1 MRKII
6 AGVSLIFVAVLGMQ
20 AQENIAAARA
30 MGVGATVTITGI
42 VTNGDELGLIRYMQD
57 ATAGIA
63 VYSSEMEGVNRGD
76 SVTVTGGLKEYS
88 TLLEVDPVS
97 SVVVHSTG
105 NTLPDPVVLTP
116 AQLAEPYEGMLVR
129 VDNVTFDAS
138 GTFERKSYTYTAD
151 GEGGQLYIND
161 AGSPLIGTVI
171 PTGSISLTGPLGAYS
186 DTYQL
191 LPRDQFD
198 LLSSSAINLTSVPL
212 MKNLATTGFT
222 VEWTTDNGGTTE
234 AFYGNT
240 PAMELGKLSVAG
252 ESTIHSIDLA
262 GREPSE
268 LIYMQPFSV
277 SGDDTAKAA
286 MQVYITMSESS
297 GDMKAYFNS
306 QVDRSV
312 SLGMLD
318 AQYLDHAID
327 DTLIA
332 YIDRA
337 EESIEF
343 TIYNF
348 NNTGISSISDALN
361 AAHNRGVVVRVIYD
375 GNIDATG
382 VESLNAGIG
391 KIASPESEFPLYGIM
406 HNKFV
411 VFDANAADAN
421 RPVVWTGATN
431 FTDGQ
436 INRDPNNVIVIQDK
450 SLAKA
455 FQLEFNEM
463 FGSAA
468 TQPDLAGAKFGPD
481 KADNTPHEFLIGG
494 SRVECYF
501 SPSDGTHGKI
511 LNTIETADHSLHIA
525 TMLITKS
532 DIGYDLA
539 DKNDAGVDVKV
550 LINGFDQYG
559 EPIVNTLKASLED
572 DIRLPGE
579 AGIMHHKYMI
589 VDQGEAA
596 ADPLVLTG
604 SHNWSSSAQFRN
616 DENTLIIHDQGV
628 ANAYYQEFVV
638 RFGNGVLIV
647 PTPVCKNDFVTML
660 GGSSF
665 RYDVLYND
673 ELPGAVTVAI
683 NVDPKHGTAE
693 VETDKTIT
701 YYPDPTFNQDIDTV
715 GYEVCLESSP
725 GICDQAFM
733 VIYVNKPVGIDATS
747 FDNQVSV
754 WPNPSTGIFRVSA
767 GSGHALSGIEI
778 MDRTGRVVF
787 EETLSGTTTQV
798 NASEMGPGIYFIRV
812 SGKNGMATIRKIA
825 IQ

>member
-1 MRKII
+1 MIV
-6 AGVSLIFVAVLGMQ
+6 AGLITIQ
-20 AQENIAAARA
+20 AQDNIAAARA
-30 MGVGATVTITGI
+30 LGVGQTVTITGI
-42 VTNGDELGLIRYMQD
+42 VTNGGELGPIRFMQD

-63 VYSSEMEGVNRGD
+63 AYSPDMGSVNQGD
-76 SVTVTGGLKEYS
+76 RVTVTGTLKDYN
-88 TLLEVDPVS
+88 TLLEVDPVTS
-97 SVVVHSTG
+97 FEVVSTG
-105 NTLPDPVVLTP
+105 NAMPDPVVLTP
-116 AQLAEPYEGMLVR
+116 SQLSEQYEGMLVR
-129 VDNVTFDAS
+129 VDNVNFDAS
-138 GTFERKSYTYTAD
+138 GTFERKSYTYTAG
-151 GEGGQLYIND
+151 GESGQLYIND
-161 AGSPLIGTVI
+161 AGSPLIGMVI
-171 PTGSISLTGPLGAYS
+171 PTGEISLIGPLGVYK
-186 DTYQL
+186 DNFQI

-198 LLSSSAINLTSVPL
+198 LLSSSSINLTSVPL
-212 MKNLATTGFT
+212 LKNLSTTGFT
-222 VEWTTDNGGTTE
+222 VEWTTDNTGTTE

-240 PAMELGKLSVAG
+240 PGMELGKLSVQG
-252 ESTIHSIDLA
+252 ESTLHAMDLTGWEA
-262 GREPSE
+262 SE

-277 SGDDTAKAA
+277 SGSDTAKAA
-286 MQVYITMSESS
+286 IQVYITMSESS
-297 GDMKAYFNS
+297 GTMKAYFNK
-306 QVDRSV
+306 QVDHTV
-312 SLGMLD
+312 SLGLLE
-318 AQYLDHAID
+318 AIELDHAID

-337 EESIEF
+337 QESVDF

-348 NNTGISSISDALN
+348 NNTGISNISTALN
-361 AAHNRGVVVRVIYD
+361 AAHDRGVVVRVVYD
-375 GNIDATG
+375 GNIDASG
-382 VESLNAGIG
+382 VQSLNAAIG
-391 KIASPESEFPLYGIM
+391 KIASPASAYPLYGIM

-411 VFDANAADAN
+411 VFDTDASDAN

-463 FGSAA
+463 FGSAGA
-468 TQPDLAGAKFGPD
+468 QPDLSGAKFGPD
-481 KADNTPHEFLIGG
+481 KADNTPHEFMIAG

-511 LNTIETADHSLHIA
+511 LNTIATADHSLHIA

-596 ADPLVLTG
+596 ADPLVWTG

-673 ELPGAVTVAI
+673 DLPSAVNIEI
-683 NVDPKHGTAE
+683 NADPKHGTAE

-701 YYPDPTFNQDIDTV
+701 YYPDPTFNQAIDTI

-733 VIYVNKPVGIDATS
+733 VIFVNRPVGVETGS
-747 FDNQVSV
+747 FESMVSV
-754 WPNPSTGIFRVSA
+754 YPNPSTGMFRVSA
-767 GSGHALSGIEI
+767 GSGHELSAIEI
-778 MDRTGRVVF
+778 IDQTGRVVF
-787 EETLSGTTTQV
+787 TELLEGV
-798 NASEMGPGIYFIRV
+798 AHAEVDASVLEPGIYFMRL
-812 SGKNGMATIRKIA
+812 SAKNGMATIKRIA